1 MSDEDERHTNL
12 QTNQINEANNRRL
25 SVIRAE
31 LHQLTREK
39 TKYNV
44 EKLTQDIEFLHG
56 EIELLT
62 HGITEINQ
70 KINAQ
75 MRTKK
80 TLNAQ
85 MSILRSTTRVPYVDL
100 QTALQEKQRYEE
112 ELRKPG
118 KTASYRDLVQRKIS
132 LIIEYLPQ
140 LQKHDDYRQQYEQAD
155 QIQKADQHKRDKFV
169 ESLNIK
175 TRKQT
180 ENKQLVHDS
189 VTRLPELEQKIENLR
204 SEREQIINSVGGR
217 KQRRQISPVHL
228 QTIASPV
235 QFFATLERD
244 TLEYEKQRCHDQL
257 EKIRLLLKY
266 FHEKMSEHN
275 VSITNTSCSSPTT
288 ELTSPVYH
296 PLTLSEEQTI
306 LSSFMSEETD
316 SADNTTNQS
325 TTAIAMKLPRNF
337 IPLNLQSTT
346 TNEIIHSSFH
356 SENSF
361 GYKKELPAD
370 IVDKYAGIGKKKQQ
384 QQQQQGVHGKKN
396 KKNKKN
402 FSIKHSSHMIYLY
415 NEVRASTGHSDTLPF
430 MPMFEYE
437 LSPAVKALQL
447 MEQSVESYLT
457 ELSQRDE
464 QHSEIHE
471 EDDIQDSALDSFS
484 ETSSLIETTNF
495 SKDFA
500 SALPHLTNIPEARS
514 SSSSDDKK
522 TIVSSSSPASSH
534 HSHSKLEQQPSSTV
548 HLTTVEESSPH
559 LPSLPAQITQ
569 IERQISDEGYRSIQN
584 GTQVL
589 QTTGATNNTST
600 LLTRSSSYDCVEKV
614 GKWLSSTPHSSSMLT
629 MDENIHNDFQATNST
644 KREENLV

>member
-1 MSDEDERHTNL
+1 MSDEDERHTNSP
-12 QTNQINEANNRRL
+12 TNPVNEANSRRL

-112 ELRKPG
+112 ELNKPG
-118 KTASYRDLVQRKIS
+118 KTASYRGLVQRKIS

-140 LQKHDDYRQQYEQAD
+140 LQKHDEYRQQYEQAD

-189 VTRLPELEQKIENLR
+189 IIRLPELEQKIENLR
-204 SEREQIINSVGGR
+204 SEREQIMSSISAR

-235 QFFATLERD
+235 QSFATLERD

-275 VSITNTSCSSPTT
+275 VSITSTSCSSPTT
-288 ELTSPVYH
+288 TTTESASSVYY

-306 LSSFMSEETD
+306 LSSFMSEEVD
-316 SADNTTNQS
+316 SADNATNQS
-325 TTAIAMKLPRNF
+325 TIAIAMKLPRNF
-337 IPLNLQSTT
+337 IPLDLQSTT

-356 SENSF
+356 PDNSF

-370 IVDKYAGIGKKKQQ
+370 IVDKYAGIGKKK
-384 QQQQQGVHGKKN
+384 QQQQGVHGKKN

-471 EDDIQDSALDSFS
+471 EDDIQDSALDTFS

-559 LPSLPAQITQ
+559 LPALPAQ

-584 GTQVL
+584 GTQVP
-589 QTTGATNNTST
+589 QTTRATNNTSP

-614 GKWLSSTPHSSSMLT
+614 GKWLSSTAHSSSMLT
-629 MDENIHNDFQATNST
+629 MDETIHNDFQATNNA
-644 KREENLV
+644 KREENLA